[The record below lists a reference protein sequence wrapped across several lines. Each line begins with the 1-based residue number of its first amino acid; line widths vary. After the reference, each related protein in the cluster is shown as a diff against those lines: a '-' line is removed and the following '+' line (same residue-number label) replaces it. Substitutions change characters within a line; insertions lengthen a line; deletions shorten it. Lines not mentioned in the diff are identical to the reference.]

1 MGTNFDE
8 PGNDRDLRRA
18 RGRRVISYQVGVSPC
33 VGNDMR
39 VLPKDT

>member
-1 MGTNFDE
+1 MGANFDK

-18 RGRRVISYQVGVSPC
+18 RGFRVISYQVGVSPC
-33 VGNDMR
+33 VGNDLG